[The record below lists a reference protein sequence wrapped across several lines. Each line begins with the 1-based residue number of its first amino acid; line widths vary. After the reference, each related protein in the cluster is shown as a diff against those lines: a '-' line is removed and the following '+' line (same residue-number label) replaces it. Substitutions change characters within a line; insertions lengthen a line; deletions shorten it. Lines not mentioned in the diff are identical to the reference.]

1 MEAFIP
7 HIGELCQRQ
16 TVPIWGA
23 TIPVSGAMSDEMGN
37 NLKQL
42 RNAKG
47 WTQPQAADAM
57 GVSKGQYIK
66 LERSERRLTQEYIE
80 RAAMVFDV
88 PEVDVFAAPKEAPI
102 VGYVGAGSEAHYYD
116 GGDSP
121 NDFAPLPPG
130 GTDHTVAVEI
140 RGDSLGNIFNKWLVY
155 YDDVRTPPTPD
166 MLRKLCVVGLSNGQ
180 VLVKMLMKGSAPGFF
195 HLVSQT
201 EGIIED
207 AHVIWAAEVRAMAPR

>member
-1 MEAFIP
+1 
-7 HIGELCQRQ
+7 
-16 TVPIWGA
+16 
-23 TIPVSGAMSDEMGN
+23 MGN